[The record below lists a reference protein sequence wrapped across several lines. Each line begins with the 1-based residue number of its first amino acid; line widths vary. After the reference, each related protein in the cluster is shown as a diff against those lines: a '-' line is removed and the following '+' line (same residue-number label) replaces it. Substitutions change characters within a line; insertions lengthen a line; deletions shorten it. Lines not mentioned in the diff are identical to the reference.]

1 MAEVFYRGSKVFW
14 KVHSTLDVIIVKHE
28 AEKVLEVVC
37 VDPIMS
43 REAARLYLRF
53 GLLLSH
59 IAKDFVHPDELNLIS
74 EDMKLN
80 LIHFI
85 VERLEVTAQKAK
97 SRTFQIE
104 FQKGDTDFECTP
116 PSTLVPYNVH
126 APGTA
131 R

>member
-1 MAEVFYRGSKVFW
+1 MAEVFFRGSKVFW
-14 KVHSTLDVIIVKHE
+14 KVHSTMDVIIVKHD

-53 GLLLSH
+53 SLLLSN
-59 IAKDFVHPDELNLIS
+59 ISKDFVHPDVLQTIS
-74 EDMKLN
+74 EDVKLD
-80 LIHFI
+80 LINFI
-85 VERLEVTAQKAK
+85 VERLEVTAHKAK

-104 FQKGDTDFECTP
+104 FQKGDTDFECAQ
-116 PSTLVPYNVH
+116 PSTLVPYNVQ